1 MGTATIHGVSR
12 PVELKGTL
20 VSTGKNLVLTCQ
32 FDIHLDEY
40 KIDIPKIVFK
50 KIAEVIKV
58 KGNMSYALR

>member
-1 MGTATIHGVSR
+1 
-12 PVELKGTL
+12 
-20 VSTGKNLVLTCQ
+20 
-32 FDIHLDEY
+32 LDEY